1 MIKARPMNHTNPHH
15 FSLELLISRQCSNI
29 KGLIVDIKNRFDE
42 ISPLFFPFN
51 CEFLSG
57 NRLIDIFP
65 RHFSFHSL
73 NKKCEKSIKSHLG
86 KLKEITLYT
95 SSYLLTVV
103 VVSDA
108 SIKNHVATS
117 IAHVYV
123 YGSPVIKTIHHIVNI
138 ISTKAKL
145 FVIRCGINQ
154 VFHLPNIKRIVII
167 SDSIHVAK
175 RIFNSSVYPY

>member
-1 MIKARPMNHTNPHH
+1 MFKYQRSNCEHQKQVSWKK
-15 FSLELLISRQCSNI
+15 FS
-29 KGLIVDIKNRFDE
+29 
-42 ISPLFFPFN
+42 FN

-65 RHFSFHSL
+65 KHFSFHSL
-73 NKKCEKSIKSHLG
+73 NRKYERSIKSHLG
-86 KLKEITLYT
+86 KLEEITLYT
-95 SSYLLTVV
+95 SSDLLIVV

-117 IAHVYV
+117 IAYVYV
-123 YGSPVIKTIHHIVNI
+123 HGSPVIKTIYHAKNI
-138 ISTKAKL
+138 ILTKAKL

-154 VFHLPNIKRIVII
+154 ASYLPNIKKIVII

-175 RIFNSSVYPY
+175 RIFNSLVHPY